1 MNTNRLKFM
10 NVNIDSLTAQEAV
23 NVIDTFV
30 QERTPR
36 YVVTPNSDIVVKM
49 QKDNELLDSCNNADW
64 ILTDGEI
71 VVKLASFLGK
81 TIKEREPMT
90 DFVWDVLNL
99 AEDKGYKVCLFGG
112 REDVLKKGTER
123 IRGRYPSLNIVDS
136 YSPKFGFEKDRRN
149 FMMYCNKHF
158 NFKYDKNLEHL
169 PIGTEREYLYKN
181 QKTIFVK
188 YRNLPTDKNNHEMKV
203 NWMRKTR
210 YVFEKHYGTIP
221 KGYNIIQLDGDYRNC
236 DIDNLRCVS
245 TKALRIINR
254 YKAYG
259 KTIITDALIKV
270 LELDNDIK
278 ELIERRN

>member
-1 MNTNRLKFM
+1 MPRTKSCLFRFTP
-10 NVNIDSLTAQEAV
+10 D
-23 NVIDTFV
+23 VIDFFKSNCHKGMYYL
-30 QERTPR
+30 QKEIEERYGFKISKSAMYNLADR
-36 YVVTPNSDIVVKM
+36 NSVSIERFSNGYNWYIEEYIRENYNKISM
-49 QKDNELLDSCNNADW
+49 EELLKQ
-64 ILTDGEI
+64 L
-71 VVKLASFLGK
+71 
-81 TIKEREPMT
+81 KE
-90 DFVWDVLNL
+90 
-99 AEDKGYKVCLFGG
+99 
-112 REDVLKKGTER
+112 
-123 IRGRYPSLNIVDS
+123 
-136 YSPKFGFEKDRRN
+136 KFGFEKDRRN

-158 NFKYDKNLEHL
+158 NFKYNKNLEHL